1 MFFPPRYLLQTC
13 WRSWHKQYVHQM
25 HRWNLGPLWQLL
37 NHAQLE
43 PAPNGSRTLDTGPL
57 LIYWEVMLSMFRLV
71 DRFST
76 MPSGSEPRK
85 NSGQSCPC
93 FSQETTVRCLKGKV
107 PTQVSCYLPGT
118 FWLSI
123 QSYTLSLGKGITK
136 SRETQR
142 LDLSLAK
149 GKRAKVQRDSS
160 RRLWE
165 KKKQSDLKPLQCDTR

>member
-1 MFFPPRYLLQTC
+1 MVLKHLTQ
-13 WRSWHKQYVHQM
+13 V
-25 HRWNLGPLWQLL
+25 
-37 NHAQLE
+37 
-43 PAPNGSRTLDTGPL
+43 PL
-57 LIYWEVMLSMFRLV
+57 LIYWEAMLSMFRLV

-93 FSQETTVRCLKGKV
+93 FSQETTVKCLKGKV

-123 QSYTLSLGKGITK
+123 QSYTLSLGKVITK

-149 GKRAKVQRDSS
+149 GKRAKVQRDFS

-165 KKKQSDLKPLQCDTR
+165 KNSQIWNLYSVTPVNSLWNTTHCEDNRSGTHTHSLPFLLSEP

>member
-1 MFFPPRYLLQTC
+1 MVLKHLTQ
-13 WRSWHKQYVHQM
+13 V
-25 HRWNLGPLWQLL
+25 PLF
-37 NHAQLE
+37 
-43 PAPNGSRTLDTGPL
+43 
-57 LIYWEVMLSMFRLV
+57 IYWEEMLSMFRLV

-93 FSQETTVRCLKGKV
+93 FSQVTAVRCLKGKV

-123 QSYTLSLGKGITK
+123 QSYTLSLGKGIAK

-165 KKKQSDLKPLQCDTR
+165 KKRTVRFETFTVWHLLILSGIQHTVKTTDLEHTHTPSPVFT